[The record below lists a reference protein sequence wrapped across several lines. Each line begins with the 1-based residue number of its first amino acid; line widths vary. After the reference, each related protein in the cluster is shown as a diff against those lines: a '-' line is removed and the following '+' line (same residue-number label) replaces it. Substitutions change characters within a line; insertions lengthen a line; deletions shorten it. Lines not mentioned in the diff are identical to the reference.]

1 MAIGQEKCCKCQVCE
16 KRFAYGDEQ
25 SPMLRKDIRN
35 KIVKFYDLEQYEKEA
50 DERFHKNYEYRKQI
64 GQRHSDD
71 EHLYLCYE
79 CMEKALG
86 RKLRP
91 EDLINLGVPL
101 NAEFEKMYFKY

>member
-1 MAIGQEKCCKCQVCE
+1 MAGKCKCQNCN
-16 KRFAYGDEQ
+16 KRFEYMDEQ
-25 SPMLRKDIRN
+25 SPMLKKEIWNQVVR
-35 KIVKFYDLEQYEKEA
+35 FYDLEEYEKEA
-50 DERFHKNYEYRKQI
+50 EDKFYENYEYRKQI

-91 EDLINLGVPL
+91 EDLIDLGVPL
-101 NAEFEKMYFKY
+101 NAKFEKMYFKY